1 MTQSGYALIGLT
13 VIVAALAGVL
23 TFALLRFAAA
33 ARDTRRH
40 LRDGGAESALLAVAL
55 QDAVGKLKAQERAM
69 SARATASEQLSDQ
82 IVASLTAGLLVVDG
96 DGRVEILNPAATRLL
111 GLGQVDGRDY
121 RELLAQA
128 PALVAVIAECLDA
141 RRPILR
147 RTIRIPPGMPAT
159 HLGVTVSP
167 ISGGAGAICLFADL
181 SAVVELEEQ
190 LRLKETL
197 AQLGELTA
205 GIAHEFRNGLAT
217 IHGYSRLMDPQ
228 QMPQQYRPYVEGIRQ
243 ETEALGKV
251 ITNFLNF
258 AKPDRVAFA
267 AVSLESLV
275 ARTVDEARHDLPQAD
290 LVVDGAFGT
299 VEGDEVLLRQML
311 LNLIRNGVE
320 AAQGAGGRPAVRI
333 AGGVDETEG
342 VCTLAVHDN
351 GPGVDPAVRDRVF
364 RPFFTTR
371 SQGTGLG
378 LAIVQKVVVTHNGR
392 IAVGTSPLGGAAFD
406 VTFPLRVPQ
415 SA

>member
-1 MTQSGYALIGLT
+1 
-13 VIVAALAGVL
+13 
-23 TFALLRFAAA
+23 
-33 ARDTRRH
+33 
-40 LRDGGAESALLAVAL
+40 
-55 QDAVGKLKAQERAM
+55 
-69 SARATASEQLSDQ
+69 
-82 IVASLTAGLLVVDG
+82 
-96 DGRVEILNPAATRLL
+96 
-111 GLGQVDGRDY
+111 
-121 RELLAQA
+121 
-128 PALVAVIAECLDA
+128 
-141 RRPILR
+141 
-147 RTIRIPPGMPAT
+147 
-159 HLGVTVSP
+159 
-167 ISGGAGAICLFADL
+167 
-181 SAVVELEEQ
+181 
-190 LRLKETL
+190 
-197 AQLGELTA
+197 
-205 GIAHEFRNGLAT
+205 
-217 IHGYSRLMDPQ
+217 
-228 QMPQQYRPYVEGIRQ
+228 MPQQYRPYVEGIRQ